1 MLWIRRLALLL
12 ALLLALAL
20 CLLPP
25 APALAGSAD
34 SGAAASLDRAVRD
47 ALETEAGA
55 DVTAVIDGDTL
66 TLADGRE
73 IRLVGIQ
80 APKLPL
86 GRPGFEAWPLAEEA
100 RQALEALTLG
110 RRVELGFGGRR
121 GDRHGR
127 VLAHLFDVTEPGGD
141 GRWVQGELLRAGL
154 ARVYSFAD
162 NRAAIPQMLALER
175 AARAAGRGIWG
186 HSFYAVRSAEEAGQF
201 LGGFELVEGRVIA
214 VGRGGGKTYLN
225 FAEDWRQ
232 DFTIAVDRRAERL
245 FAEQGID
252 LGGYAGRSVRVRGW
266 LKQRNGPMIEVT
278 HPEQIEELDD

>member
-1 MLWIRRLALLL
+1 MPWFRRFALLL
-12 ALLLALAL
+12 CLLLW
-20 CLLPP
+20 LLPP
-25 APALAGSAD
+25 AAALADSAGPGAPALLE
-34 SGAAASLDRAVRD
+34 AAASDRAVRD
-47 ALETEAGA
+47 ALAAEAGGA
-55 DVTAVIDGDTL
+55 VTAVIDGDTL

-127 VLAHLFDVTEPGGD
+127 VLAHLFDSEGH
-141 GRWVQGELLRAGL
+141 WIQGALLHAGL

-186 HSFYAVRSAEEAGQF
+186 HAFYAVRRAEEAGRF

-232 DFTIAVDRRAERL
+232 DFTIAIDRRAERL

-252 LGGYAGRSVRVRGW
+252 LDGYAGKSLRVRGW
-266 LKQRNGPMIEVT
+266 LKERNGPMIEVT

>member
-1 MLWIRRLALLL
+1 MLWFRRFALLPALLL
-12 ALLLALAL
+12 W
-20 CLLPP
+20 LLPP

-34 SGAAASLDRAVRD
+34 SGAPAILDGAVRD
-47 ALETEAGA
+47 TLAAAAGGE
-55 DVTAVIDGDTL
+55 VTAVIDGDTL

-110 RRVELGFGGRR
+110 HRVALGFGGRR

-127 VLAHLFDVTEPGGD
+127 VLAHLFDGE

-162 NRAAIPQMLALER
+162 NRAAIAEMLALER
-175 AARAAGRGIWG
+175 EARAAGRGIWG
-186 HSFYAVRSAEEAGQF
+186 QSFYAVRRAEEAEKF

-266 LKQRNGPMIEVT
+266 LTQRNGPMIEVT